1 MLATDGGGTVR
12 HKPCVVVIGTGSI
25 GARHLSVLR
34 RIKGIC
40 AVAVPSRSFRVD
52 EFKADGYEA
61 VASLDK
67 AVGLG
72 ATHCIVA
79 TDTGRHLCDGLAAAG
94 LGLDLLVEKPL
105 AKDAVEAGQLFRGA
119 TTARRK
125 VFVACLMRFSR
136 ALARFRARLGE
147 VGALHA
153 VRIECQS
160 YLPDW
165 RPARPFRDS
174 YSARVSE
181 GGVLRDLIHEIDY
194 AGWLYGWPE
203 TVQARVTNRGRLGI
217 EADEA
222 AEILWEGSGGVDVSV
237 RVDYLSKPTRRR
249 MTAFGER
256 GTLEWDAVESAVTM
270 WRNGEPAVRETFPQ
284 TKDDL
289 LEAQTRAFLAATDG
303 RDPGPLASGLD
314 GVRAL
319 AVCDAARR
327 ASASRREEQVV
338 YP

>member
-1 MLATDGGGTVR
+1 MA
-12 HKPCVVVIGTGSI
+12 VIGTGSI
-25 GARHLSVLR
+25 GTRHLSVLR
-34 RIKGIC
+34 RIEGVRAI
-40 AVAVPSRSFRVD
+40 AVPLRSFRVD
-52 EFKADGYEA
+52 EFRAHGYEA
-61 VASLDK
+61 VASLDE
-67 AVGLG
+67 AVVLG

-79 TDTGRHLCDGLAAAG
+79 TDTGRHLRDGLAAAA

-105 AKDAVEAGQLFRGA
+105 ARDAVEAGQLFREA

-136 ALARFRARLGE
+136 ALVRFCERLGE
-147 VGALHA
+147 VGAVHA

-165 RPARPFRDS
+165 RPAHPFRDS
-174 YSARVSE
+174 YSARASE

-203 TVQARVTNRGRLGI
+203 AVQARVINRGRLGI

-256 GTLEWDAVESAVTM
+256 GTLEWDAVESTVTL
-270 WRNGEPAVRETFPQ
+270 WRNGDLAAREIFPQ

-289 LEAQTRAFLAATDG
+289 LDAQTRAFLAATDG
-303 RDPGPLASGLD
+303 RDFGPLASGLD

-327 ASASRREEQVV
+327 ASAGRCEAKVV
-338 YP
+338 CE